1 MFGFK
6 VGVFGCKGGVL
17 KLLGF
22 KGGMLRMLGFK
33 GGVLGFKGI
42 LGFKGGILGFKSER
56 HVVVCSTNLQADT
69 IMDFLNEF
77 YAHPHLQVS
86 LG

>member
-22 KGGMLRMLGFK
+22 KGEMLRM
-33 GGVLGFKGI
+33 LGFKGI